1 LERGTRPTG
10 RLTGFDGARGIA
22 ALTVLWS
29 HVLLYGVADDPQG
42 RPMRLISA
50 LELGVVLFFTLSGF
64 LLYRVFASAIL
75 GFRAGVDVRDYAIGR
90 ALRILPA
97 YWVALA
103 IVGLVVPA
111 ALVHVG
117 GGHLALGDLR
127 GAPGVLGANVVLIQN
142 YIPATTITGIGPAW
156 TLAVEVAFY
165 LALPLL
171 ALPALA
177 LARRRRFSLRYRL
190 ALALAPPATLLV
202 MSAGIDQAARVF
214 PSIAGPDWSDT
225 WQTVLMRSFVASG
238 GLFAAGM
245 TAAVV
250 LLLTEHGV
258 ISVPGASRRAAL
270 GLAVG
275 GIVLVVA
282 AHDRGLVPEEFF
294 WLAAS
299 VPCAFL
305 LFHLAATED
314 ARSSPAARLLETRLL
329 VYAGLVSYSVYL
341 WHEPLIRWLAA
352 HDLTF
357 HGRWAHA
364 GNAALVT
371 SLTLAIATVSY
382 LLVERPAMSLRTR
395 RRTAGAASDRAPA
408 TSEPLAEHG

>member
-1 LERGTRPTG
+1 M
-10 RLTGFDGARGIA
+10 A
-22 ALTVLWS
+22 ALSVLCS
-29 HVLLYGVADDPQG
+29 HVLLYGVADDPLG

-64 LLYRVFASAIL
+64 LLYRAFASAIL

-117 GGHLALGDLR
+117 GGHLGLGDLR

-142 YIPATTITGIGPAW
+142 YIPATAITGIGPAW

-165 LALPLL
+165 VALPLL

-177 LARRRRFSLRYRL
+177 LARRRHLSLRSRL

-202 MSAGIDQAARVF
+202 IGVGIGEAARVF
-214 PSIAGPDWSDT
+214 PSIASPDWSDT
-225 WQTVLMRSFVASG
+225 WQTVLMRSFLASG

-250 LLLTEHGV
+250 LLLAEHGV
-258 ISVPGASRRAAL
+258 ISLPRGARRAAL
-270 GLAVG
+270 GLAIG
-275 GIVLVVA
+275 GIVLVVV
-282 AHDRGLVPEEFF
+282 AHDRGLVPDEFF

-299 VPCAFL
+299 APCAFL

-314 ARSSPAARLLETRLL
+314 VRRSPAARLLETRFL

-357 HGRWAHA
+357 HGRWADA
-364 GNAALVT
+364 GNVALVT
-371 SLTLAIATVSY
+371 SLTLAIATVSC

-395 RRTAGAASDRAPA
+395 RRAPGAASDRVPA
-408 TSEPLAEHG
+408 RSEPLAEHG